1 MIRYKLKIRKSKST
15 PQAEIPEYHYTCL
28 TEFNTV
34 CSMTKEVLRLT
45 DSEGGHLHVNIKY
58 AIALLTSTGIKVKG
72 NGKYPRLLTTI
83 NNVSKALGIYRD
95 KVYKTL
101 NKIHDIKINDVPLIV
116 FREYK
121 SNEHIQGITGKE
133 KALEIIVTGYEHIK
147 YDDED
152 FFFPVNRAK
161 YQKELSLQSILL
173 LASIQNITKR
183 RDYAGY
189 GLEYIQ
195 KMFNCS
201 KPMVYKMLEE
211 LKEKHYIRCTKVGN
225 EHRIYLLDKGK
236 TND

>member
-1 MIRYKLKIRKSKST
+1 MIRYKLKIRKAKPAT
-15 PQAEIPEYHYTCL
+15 QTEIPEYHYTCL

-45 DSEGGHLHVNIKY
+45 DSEGRHLHVNIKY

-83 NNVSKALGIYRD
+83 NNVSTVLGTSKRQ
-95 KVYKTL
+95 VYNIL

-116 FREYK
+116 FRNYN
-121 SNEHIQGITGKE
+121 SNEHIQGIAGKE

-152 FFFPVNRAK
+152 FFFPVNKSK

-173 LASIQNITKR
+173 LASLQNITKHK
-183 RDYAGY
+183 DYAGY
-189 GLEYIQ
+189 GLGYIQ

>member
-15 PQAEIPEYHYTCL
+15 PQVEIPEYHYTCL

-45 DSEGGHLHVNIKY
+45 GNKGEHLHVNIKY

-72 NGKYPRLLTTI
+72 NGKYPRLLTTM
-83 NNVSKALGIYRD
+83 NNLGKALGVYRD

-152 FFFPVNRAK
+152 FFFPVNKSR

-173 LASIQNITKR
+173 LASLQNITKHK
-183 RDYAGY
+183 DYAGY

-236 TND
+236 IND

>member
-1 MIRYKLKIRKSKST
+1 MIRYKLKIRKSKPT
-15 PQAEIPEYHYTCL
+15 PQTEIPEYHYTCL

-101 NKIHDIKINDVPLIV
+101 NKIHNIKINDVPLIV

-152 FFFPVNRAK
+152 FFFPVNKAR

-211 LKEKHYIRCTKVGN
+211 LKEKHYIKCTKVGN
-225 EHRIYLLDKGK
+225 ERRIYLLDKGK